1 MDRAF
6 GLLTVVHLE
15 RETNRV
21 LGQLIVVHLKGKL
34 QVLASTRLSVTRRPL
49 QPQPTALEDH
59 LRSPRERGMFGS
71 SCGHVRL
78 KRDTFLN
85 FVS

>member
-15 RETNRV
+15 REMNRT
-21 LGQLIVVHLKGKL
+21 LGQLIVVHLKEKL

-59 LRSPRERGMFGS
+59 LSSPRERA
-71 SCGHVRL
+71 CVAVAVATCVCKILVRIL
-78 KRDTFLN
+78 FPK
-85 FVS
+85 